1 MFDLILQQ
9 AVFCKTKKNTNWI
22 NVYELVWRQIFG
34 LNSSNIHAYNEKETG
49 GLFGWANIILLI
61 YWVSKVSANEI
72 EYEIIAKK
80 PVANSSIIYLKN
92 VPQCRTVCP
101 F

>member
-49 GLFGWANIILLI
+49 GLFGLGGQIL
-61 YWVSKVSANEI
+61 Y
-72 EYEIIAKK
+72 
-80 PVANSSIIYLKN
+80 YLFIGCQKLVQMKLN
-92 VPQCRTVCP
+92 MK
-101 F
+101 